1 MYYVRSVSQIMHEPF
16 ALDYQIVGTR
26 NVNKYTLSM
35 FVGINKTVVKQNR
48 TLNSYEFNTF
58 DLHSSLLKEV
68 ITP

>member
-35 FVGINKTVVKQNR
+35 FVGFNKTVVKQKK
-48 TLNSYEFNTF
+48 LNSYNFNTS
-58 DLHSSLLKEV
+58 DLAFLYNK
-68 ITP
+68 